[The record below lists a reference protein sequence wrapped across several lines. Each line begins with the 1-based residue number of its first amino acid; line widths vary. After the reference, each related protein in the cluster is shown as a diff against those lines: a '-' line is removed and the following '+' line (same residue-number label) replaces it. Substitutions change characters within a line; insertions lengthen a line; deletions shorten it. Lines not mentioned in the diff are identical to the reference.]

1 MKASRGQ
8 MKHHL
13 IVKINRIFMCYL
25 ERITV
30 LYVSIDVDVNV
41 VPLAV
46 KANQR
51 RGFMEILHTD
61 WLPPKVDQD

>member
-8 MKHHL
+8 MEHHL
-13 IVKINRIFMCYL
+13 IVKINRIFMCYS

-30 LYVSIDVDVNV
+30 LYVLIDVDVNV

-51 RGFMEILHTD
+51 RGFMEILVGD
-61 WLPPKVDQD
+61 WLPQKVGQN